1 MKDFPGT
8 GSQELLPAG
17 CSPQDAAWGT
27 GTRPV
32 LMVGDLS
39 PKTSHVPSSPPAQQ
53 RCGHGTQVQ
62 GVRYCQKHQKHNRCL
77 SLYFCAKENRNF
89 GEILKRHCEMPNHC
103 CAWAREIPPPVP
115 TQQHRGARRQQ
126 KLRHELHGW
135 GWAAPCGATRCRA
148 VPPCDDTRCRAV
160 PPGATWCHPA
170 GPNASSDSASPWAH
184 GQGQVALVGHET
196 WAPAGTKIISGAAC
210 PHRANSLL
218 PMLCPWEQSQH
229 RQEGTVTSP
238 ALVPPRCPQCKPPC
252 AHTGA

>member
-1 MKDFPGT
+1 MGHRDTSRAHGW
-8 GSQELLPAG
+8 G
-17 CSPQDAAWGT
+17 PQPQNVP
-27 GTRPV
+27 RP
-32 LMVGDLS
+32 LLS
-39 PKTSHVPSSPPAQQ
+39 PCPAAL
-53 RCGHGTQVQ
+53 RARDTGAG
-62 GVRYCQKHQKHNRCL
+62 
-77 SLYFCAKENRNF
+77 
-89 GEILKRHCEMPNHC
+89 GEILPEAPKAQPMPFPLLLC
-103 CAWAREIPPPVP
+103 QREQKFWRNFEAPLRDAEPLLCLGTRNPPPVP

-238 ALVPPRCPQCKPPC
+238 ALVPPRCLQCKLLC
-252 AHTGA
+252 AHPGA